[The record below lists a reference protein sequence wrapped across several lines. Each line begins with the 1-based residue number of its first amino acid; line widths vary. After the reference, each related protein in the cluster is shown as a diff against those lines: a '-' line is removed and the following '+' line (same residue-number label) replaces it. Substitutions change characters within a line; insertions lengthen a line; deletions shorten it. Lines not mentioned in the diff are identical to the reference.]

1 MKDKLINA
9 KVIYP
14 TLGHTVLSTG
24 QDIRRDENVEVVVH
38 VGINASGHAWFEF
51 SDTKWDGEKYY
62 ASGSLDID
70 GGKLVDYD
78 GVGSLPTVVMDILR
92 NEFGIDVTEVYADDR
107 QPNEYKLFKYHVNG
121 EVFNDWNDAREY
133 IHSLGLNK
141 EDNRAM
147 FKSIQELCE
156 TT

>member
-1 MKDKLINA
+1 MRDKLINA

-24 QDIRRDENVEVVVH
+24 QDKYRDENVEVVVH

-51 SDTKWDGEKYY
+51 GDTKWHGEKYY
-62 ASGSLDID
+62 ATGSLDIED
-70 GGKLVDYD
+70 GRLVDYD

-92 NEFGIDVTEVYADDR
+92 NEFGIDVTEVYHNDG
-107 QPNEYKLFKYHVNG
+107 QPNDYKLFKYHVNG
-121 EVFNDWNDAREY
+121 EVFDDWNDAREY
-133 IHSLGLNK
+133 IHSLNLNK

-147 FKSIQELCE
+147 FKSIIEL
-156 TT
+156 

>member
-51 SDTKWDGEKYY
+51 HDTKWHGEKYY
-62 ASGSLDID
+62 ASGSLEID

-78 GVGSLPTVVMDILR
+78 GVGSLPTVVMDILT
-92 NEFGIDVTEVYADDR
+92 NEFKVDVTEVYDNDGHASK
-107 QPNEYKLFKYHVNG
+107 YKLFKYHVDG
-121 EVFNDWNDAREY
+121 KSFDDWNDAREY
-133 IHSLGLNK
+133 IHSLNLDK
-141 EDNRAM
+141 EANRAM
-147 FKSIQELCE
+147 FKSMQEL
-156 TT
+156 

>member
-38 VGINASGHAWFEF
+38 VGTKSSGHAWFEF
-51 SDTKWDGEKYY
+51 RDTKWHGEKYY
-62 ASGSLDID
+62 ASGSLEID

-78 GVGSLPTVVMDILR
+78 GVGSLPTVVMDILT
-92 NEFGIDVTEVYADDR
+92 NEFGIDVMEVYDNNG
-107 QPNEYKLFKYHVNG
+107 QPNDYTLFKYHVNG
-121 EVFNDWNDAREY
+121 KSFDDWNDAREH
-133 IHSLGLNK
+133 IHSLNLDK
-141 EDNRAM
+141 EANRAM
-147 FKSIQELCE
+147 FKSIQEL
-156 TT
+156 